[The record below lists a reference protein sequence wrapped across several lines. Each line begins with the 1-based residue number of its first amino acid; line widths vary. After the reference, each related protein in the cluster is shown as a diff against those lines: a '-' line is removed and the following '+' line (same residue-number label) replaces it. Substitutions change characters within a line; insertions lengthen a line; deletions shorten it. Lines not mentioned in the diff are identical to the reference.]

1 MTRPGLEKVLHIVA
15 DATQT
20 HPGHPG
26 HLKHLRLDPR
36 RPRCHEKELLALPPA
51 ATRKK
56 SHPCWQDSVFRRR
69 KGEQNIIFLPAARL
83 VNMWGWITI
92 RRRRRGRLSKIF
104 KKDFKKISKKIFKKL
119 KKRQNFKKEIK
130 KIKKK
135 IQRNFQQKSKKFPKK
150 YLKIF

>member
-36 RPRCHEKELLALPPA
+36 RPRCHEEELLALPPA
-51 ATRKK
+51 ATRKE

-69 KGEQNIIFLPAARL
+69 KGEQNLIVATCPDIIL
-83 VNMWGWITI
+83 
-92 RRRRRGRLSKIF
+92 IF
-104 KKDFKKISKKIFKKL
+104 KLRYYFKGTILIPFHKTMRSDYCNYCL
-119 KKRQNFKKEIK
+119 
-130 KIKKK
+130 
-135 IQRNFQQKSKKFPKK
+135 
-150 YLKIF
+150 